1 MIKVQNN
8 PVTRNGTPP
17 TMVTTAIHLLW
28 STMVTN
34 MEQVLDQGSRIT
46 LIQEGEEEAGT
57 IEDPIVVLTIVEVE
71 VMAVQ
76 EAMDMDMGMD
86 TEEVTITMVTAVG
99 VGNKTKP

>member
-17 TMVTTAIHLLW
+17 TMVTTVIRLLW
-28 STMVTN
+28 LTLVTK
-34 MEQVLDQGSRIT
+34 MQQILDWGSRIT
-46 LIQEGEEEAGT
+46 LTVEGGEEAGT
-57 IEDPIVVLTIVEVE
+57 IEDLIVVSTIVEVE

-76 EAMDMDMGMD
+76 EAMDMDMDMV
-86 TEEVTITMVTAVG
+86 TEEVIITMVTAVG

>member
-1 MIKVQNN
+1 
-8 PVTRNGTPP
+8 
-17 TMVTTAIHLLW
+17 MVTTAIHLLW

>member
-28 STMVTN
+28 LTMVTN

-76 EAMDMDMGMD
+76 EAMDMDMDMV
-86 TEEVTITMVTAVG
+86 TEEVIITMVTAVG
-99 VGNKTKP
+99 VGNKT